1 MPILYTPTYPIDN
14 VLVNH
19 KCALPSPED
28 APKGTI
34 YECDEERCGKLY
46 RLKDSE
52 YPVKTGLIWK
62 QTNRFML
69 HLLPIIHFFIIE
81 FRALN
86 PRHVKQTQIQSA
98 NIPISYYKE
107 R

>member
-1 MPILYTPTYPIDN
+1 MPILYTPTYPLGETFLD
-14 VLVNH
+14 H

-34 YECDEERCGKLY
+34 YQCDNVECGKLY

-52 YPVKTGLIWK
+52 YPVKTGLLWK

-69 HLLPIIHFFIIE
+69 HWLPIMHFFAIE

-86 PRHVKQTQIQSA
+86 FKTYKQQELQTA
-98 NIPISYYKE
+98 KTPISYYKE